1 MANLLVITFENM
13 EDAGSLLAN
22 IKLLEKNAQ
31 LQINDAAVIV
41 KDADGKVK
49 VKNMADTGMKAG
61 AVGGGLLGLIIA
73 SVFFPI
79 GGMLLGAAAGA
90 LIGKMAHLGL
100 DKDFVKEVTAELTPG
115 TSALFIMAS
124 KAHPGP
130 VRAALEQYHGKVFQS
145 TLDEAALEEVK
156 KALKDN
162 G

>member
-1 MANLLVITFENM
+1 MANLLVITFDNM
-13 EDAGSLLAN
+13 DDAGKLLAN
-22 IKLLEKNAQ
+22 IKQLEKDSQ
-31 LQINDAAVIV
+31 LQVNDAAVIV
-41 KDADGKVK
+41 KEADGHVK

-90 LIGKMAHLGL
+90 LIGKAAHLGV
-100 DKDFVKEVTAELTPG
+100 DKDFVKEVSSELTPG

-124 KAHPGP
+124 KANPGA
-130 VRAALEQYHGKVFQS
+130 VRAILEQYRGKVFQS

-156 KALKDN
+156 KALKDKD
-162 G
+162 